1 MNLYYNAHE
10 ALKKYFGYDQ
20 FRPMQGEI
28 IQSVFSGKDTIV
40 LMPTGGGKSICY
52 QIPAI
57 VMPGTCIVV
66 SPLISL
72 MKDQVEGLRSNGV
85 SAAFLNSS
93 LSSKE
98 TREVEELL
106 LSQQLDLLYIS
117 PEKITSGGLLPF
129 LKKIKLNLIAIDEAH
144 CISAWGHDFRPEYT
158 KLKFLKTQFK
168 GTPFIALTATADKL
182 TRQDIQKQLGL
193 EEPEAFIASFDRP
206 NLSLT
211 VRPGQKRFEQ
221 ILEFIRTHSDQSGI
235 IYCLSR
241 KSTEKL
247 AQKLTKKGITA
258 EAYHA
263 GLSPNERSL
272 VQENFIND
280 TSPIVCATIAFGMG
294 IDKSNVRWVIHYN
307 LPKNIEGYYQEIGR
321 AGRDGVPADTLL
333 FYSFQDVTMLR
344 EIIGDKQNEHTELQL
359 AKLERMRQYADSPT
373 CRRRV
378 LLSYFGEDLEK
389 DCGNCD
395 VCNDPPESID
405 GTVIAQKALSA
416 IDRLQQKY
424 PMGTVIDVLRGSSRQ
439 DLIQAGLHKIKTYG
453 AGRDIPYSHW
463 QQYLLQLLNQGYIEI
478 AYHQRNRL
486 LLTEASKKVLFEQR
500 PVSLVMPATIRKRQE
515 KAKEAAQQS
524 RRTSSVN
531 DELFQLLR
539 QVRKRLAQES
549 GLPPYRIFS
558 DATLLDMVEKKPL
571 SDQAMLN
578 VLGVGEKK
586 LQNYGDAFRD
596 VIMDFVRQKTAS
608 IKGSTYQVTLEMIKE
623 GKSLEAIASERDLN
637 LRTINSHIAKLH
649 EEGDLDDISS
659 YISAEEIEAI
669 SKAFRY
675 VEQPIKLK
683 DVYVYLDEQHD
694 YDKIRLALAAF
705 NRNKSASIG

>member
-1 MNLYYNAHE
+1 
-10 ALKKYFGYDQ
+10 
-20 FRPMQGEI
+20 
-28 IQSVFSGKDTIV
+28 
-40 LMPTGGGKSICY
+40 
-52 QIPAI
+52 
-57 VMPGTCIVV
+57 
-66 SPLISL
+66 
-72 MKDQVEGLRSNGV
+72 
-85 SAAFLNSS
+85 
-93 LSSKE
+93 
-98 TREVEELL
+98 
-106 LSQQLDLLYIS
+106 
-117 PEKITSGGLLPF
+117 
-129 LKKIKLNLIAIDEAH
+129 
-144 CISAWGHDFRPEYT
+144 
-158 KLKFLKTQFK
+158 
-168 GTPFIALTATADKL
+168 
-182 TRQDIQKQLGL
+182 
-193 EEPEAFIASFDRP
+193 
-206 NLSLT
+206 
-211 VRPGQKRFEQ
+211 
-221 ILEFIRTHSDQSGI
+221 
-235 IYCLSR
+235 
-241 KSTEKL
+241 
-247 AQKLTKKGITA
+247 
-258 EAYHA
+258 
-263 GLSPNERSL
+263 
-272 VQENFIND
+272 
-280 TSPIVCATIAFGMG
+280 
-294 IDKSNVRWVIHYN
+294 
-307 LPKNIEGYYQEIGR
+307 
-321 AGRDGVPADTLL
+321 
-333 FYSFQDVTMLR
+333 MLR

-416 IDRLQQKY
+416 IYRLQQKY

>member
-1 MNLYYNAHE
+1 MNLHYNAHE

-57 VMPGTCIVV
+57 VMPGTCIVI

-72 MKDQVEGLRSNGV
+72 MKDQVEGLKSNGV

-98 TREVEELL
+98 VRAVEESLL
-106 LSQQLDLLYIS
+106 AQELDLLYIS
-117 PEKITSGGLLPF
+117 PEKITSGGFLPF
-129 LKKIKLNLIAIDEAH
+129 LKKVKINLIAIDEAH

-168 GTPFIALTATADKL
+168 GTPLIALTATADKL
-182 TRQDIQKQLGL
+182 TRKDIQKQLNL
-193 EEPEAFIASFDRP
+193 KKPEAFIASFDRP
-206 NLSLT
+206 NLSLN

-221 ILEFIRTHSDQSGI
+221 ILEFIRTHPDQSGI

-241 KSTEKL
+241 KSTEKI
-247 AQKLTKKGITA
+247 AQKLSDKGITA

-280 TSPIVCATIAFGMG
+280 TTPIVCATIAFGMG

-333 FYSFQDVTMLR
+333 FYSFQDVSMLQ
-344 EIIGDKQNEHTELQL
+344 EILGNNQSEHSELQL
-359 AKLERMRQYADSPT
+359 AKLDRMRQYAESPT
-373 CRRRV
+373 CRRRM

-395 VCNDPPESID
+395 VCHDPPESID

-416 IDRLQQKY
+416 IYRLQQKHS
-424 PMGTVIDVLRGSSRQ
+424 MGTVIDVLRGSSRQ
-439 DLIQAGLHKIKTYG
+439 ELINAGLHKVKTYG

-478 AYHQRNRL
+478 AYHQRNRI
-486 LLTEASKKVLFEQR
+486 LLTEASKKVLFENR

-515 KAKEAAQQS
+515 KAKEEAQ
-524 RRTSSVN
+524 
-531 DELFQLLR
+531 
-539 QVRKRLAQES
+539 K
-549 GLPPYRIFS
+549 
-558 DATLLDMVEKKPL
+558 
-571 SDQAMLN
+571 
-578 VLGVGEKK
+578 
-586 LQNYGDAFRD
+586 
-596 VIMDFVRQKTAS
+596 
-608 IKGSTYQVTLEMIKE
+608 
-623 GKSLEAIASERDLN
+623 
-637 LRTINSHIAKLH
+637 
-649 EEGDLDDISS
+649 
-659 YISAEEIEAI
+659 
-669 SKAFRY
+669 
-675 VEQPIKLK
+675 
-683 DVYVYLDEQHD
+683 
-694 YDKIRLALAAF
+694 
-705 NRNKSASIG
+705 